1 MQVSD
6 IKSLF
11 DYSYWAK
18 DKVLLA
24 LQQVDQQHLSQPSNL
39 SHKTI
44 MGVLTHTLNAECL
57 WRGRCQENS
66 SPSSMKF
73 ETPFES
79 VQALQTAWEQEQ
91 VLMIDYLN
99 GLEEKDLLKTIPFHA
114 LNGDSYSS
122 IQWCILMGLVNHGT
136 HHRSEVTSKLR
147 ELGHSPGNL
156 DFLIFSLSKA
166 PLN

>member
-6 IKSLF
+6 LKTLF
-11 DYSYWAK
+11 DYSYWAR

-24 LQQVDQQHLSQPSNL
+24 LQTVDQHHLSEPLNL
-39 SHKTI
+39 SHQTI
-44 MGVLTHTLNAECL
+44 MGVLTHILNAECL

-66 SPSSMKF
+66 SPSSMRF
-73 ETPFES
+73 ETPFKS
-79 VQALQTAWEQEQ
+79 LQSLQVAWEEEQ
-91 VLMIDYLN
+91 GLMVNYLN
-99 GLEEKDLLKTIPFHA
+99 GLEEKDLVRTIAFKA

-122 IQWCILMGLVNHGT
+122 IQWCILTGLVTHGT
-136 HHRSEVTSKLR
+136 HHRSEVTSRLR